1 MASSPSSPWTGS
13 AACSRPWPARSAS
26 RSPATGTGGSRRPPG
41 RSLPRARLAPL
52 NPSRVT
58 DVRLARAPQPG
69 RASRPGRLEPGGL
82 SRRRAWL
89 VVYVIGWTFTVAT
102 GLGFYSLPVYL
113 NVLIHSRG
121 FGLTTNSYAVSAFF
135 LISAVV
141 NVPLGRLI
149 RR

>member
-26 RSPATGTGGSRRPPG
+26 RCPATGTGGSRRPPG
-41 RSLPRARLAPL
+41 RSLPRARLGPL
-52 NPSRVT
+52 NPSRAT
-58 DVRLARAPQPG
+58 DVRLAPTPQPG
-69 RASRPGRLEPGGL
+69 RPGAGGPGRG
-82 SRRRAWL
+82 RAWL
-89 VVYVIGWTFTVAT
+89 VVFVIGWTFTVAT

-113 NVLIHSRG
+113 NVLVHSRG
-121 FGLTTNSYAVSAFF
+121 FGLTTVSYAVSSFF
-135 LISAVV
+135 LVSAVV